1 MAEAEL
7 PVRLGLLGRFSEFD
21 PELGAADSDAV
32 ASGVSGLPARAESDE
47 QLGRAVWTWRVSIGT
62 KSTGIPTRRSGL
74 LCADLMRGE
83 FTSRKD

>member
-21 PELGAADSDAV
+21 PELGAADPTPSQV
-32 ASGVSGLPARAESDE
+32 VCLGCLLE
-47 QLGRAVWTWRVSIGT
+47 QRVTSSWAAVWTWRVSIGT